1 MELKKRLLIIAILLA
16 IVAAFIVWFNSSPRL
31 LPITE
36 ESSFELSPD
45 SKFPNWFSIPEGYT
59 RKDVTVKIFYYSP
72 PPLFKYNF
80 KSLLIG
86 PPPANKTLARK
97 IGTVRWH
104 PSMSTKQLHPSFHI
118 INVDGKQELVE
129 HKKMEPV
136 FYISDDPTMRRA
148 LESQ

>member
-1 MELKKRLLIIAILLA
+1 MDLKRRLISIAILVA
-16 IVAAFIVWFNSSPRL
+16 AMAAFIVWFNSSPHL
-31 LPITE
+31 LPMDE

-45 SKFPNWFSIPEGYT
+45 SSFPNWFSIPEGYT

-80 KSLLIG
+80 KTYLIG
-86 PPPANKTLARK
+86 PPPANTVLAIK

-136 FYISDDPTMRRA
+136 FYISDDPAMRRA
-148 LESQ
+148 LESR